1 MTQTALEMLISRLT
15 EFGPELFCSLILI
28 YALKYLRRL
37 PEASEGTLS
46 VSYAFLIL
54 AVKDFISILWP
65 FLINGRVS
73 DFFLSLISLALQTAA
88 GVFFVLAGLQIARIP
103 FVNKKVAPYLTVF
116 CILGVIYV
124 SFISHNVAFNAILP
138 FVVLGVSCLV
148 LGMFYF
154 AAKRNKAAYELR
166 WMGLAFVVFAA
177 WHFQK
182 AIPAVN
188 RFTGWGMEVCVF
200 SFMAFCIF
208 YTSNLLIQKQ
218 FDLLEYEAFSSKSR
232 LRLIIQSS
240 PFPVVFSRLKD
251 NRILLLNSKAEE
263 LFQIRYKKDL
273 KLEDFFQN
281 EKVIKEI
288 ISKLEKNPTLDRMQV
303 TIKYSS
309 SKNMYLQVSARI
321 IDFENEFCLFIAFQ
335 DITEQKEREAL
346 LYEQATTDSLTGCF
360 NRRQFMEM
368 AEREL
373 QRFWRYNTPFSVI
386 AFDLDNFKLI
396 NDTYGHPVGDSVLQS
411 VGFAWKK
418 LIRSSDILARM
429 GGDEFVLLLLDCD
442 EKKSRI
448 VFERMQEALRMIS
461 LPAMENNYIPLE
473 MSAGVAF
480 SSPLND
486 LEKTLKIAD
495 DALYVAKKTGKNK
508 LVVAGSQEAEAFIN
522 KEKSSNKV
530 INTAIDN
537 VVEETL
543 SEINTLLDQMNKPK
557 IMNLSQTLKS
567 TYLSGKDKK
576 DEEDF

>member
-1 MTQTALEMLISRLT
+1 MIYFSFEQIKPLLGAY
-15 EFGPELFCSLILI
+15 GPELVCSLILI

-54 AVKDFISILWP
+54 AVKDFIYLLWP
-65 FLINGRVS
+65 FFMQGIP
-73 DFFLSLISLALQTAA
+73 DIFLYLISLALQTSA

-116 CILGVIYV
+116 CILSVIYV
-124 SFISHNVAFNAILP
+124 SFISHNAVLRGILP
-138 FVVLGVSCLV
+138 SIVLGVSCLV
-148 LGMFYF
+148 LGVFYF
-154 AAKRNKAAYELR
+154 AAKRNSASYELR
-166 WMGLAFVVFAA
+166 WMGLAFVVFSA
-177 WHFQK
+177 WQFHK
-182 AIPAVN
+182 VIPATSVYSD
-188 RFTGWGMEVCVF
+188 WGLEMCVY

-208 YTSNLLIQKQ
+208 YTSNLLLQKQ
-218 FDLLEYEAFSSKSR
+218 FSLLEYEAFSSKSR

-251 NRILLLNSKAEE
+251 NRIILLNSKAEE
-263 LFQIRYKKDL
+263 LFQVRYKKDL
-273 KLEDFFQN
+273 KLQDFLQN
-281 EKVIKEI
+281 EKIIKEI

-303 TIKYSS
+303 MIKYSS
-309 SKNMYLQVSARI
+309 HKNMYLQVSARI
-321 IDFENEFCLFIAFQ
+321 IDFENEFCLFIALQ

-346 LYEQATTDSLTGCF
+346 LYEQATTDSLTGCL

-373 QRFWRYNTPFSVI
+373 QRFWRYNTSFCLLAI
-386 AFDLDNFKLI
+386 DLDNFKII

-418 LIRSSDILARM
+418 LIRASDILARM
-429 GGDEFVLLLLDCD
+429 GGDEFVLLLVDCD
-442 EKKSRI
+442 EKRAQT
-448 VFERMQEALRMIS
+448 VFGRLQEALKMIA
-461 LPAMENNYIPLE
+461 LPATENNYIPLE
-473 MSAGVAF
+473 MSAGLAF

-508 LVVAGSQEAEAFIN
+508 LIVAGSQEAEAFIN
-522 KEKSSNKV
+522 KGKNNNKV

-543 SEINTLLDQMNKPK
+543 SEINTLLEQMNKPK

-567 TYLSGKDKK
+567 TYLSGQDK
-576 DEEDF
+576 EEQK